1 ESFGRL
7 VDATVVVGA
16 PLATLEF
23 DALVEPEVATLVVL
37 TATLVVVELD
47 DEAATVV
54 TTTVGATVDATC
66 VAVSLVVVTKVSLND

>member
-1 ESFGRL
+1 M
-7 VDATVVVGA
+7 VVVDA

-23 DALVEPEVATLVVL
+23 GALVEPDVATLVVL

-54 TTTVGATVDATC
+54 TTTVGAIVDGTS
-66 VAVSLVVVTKVSLND
+66 VAVSIVVVTKVSLND

>member
-1 ESFGRL
+1 M
-7 VDATVVVGA
+7 VVVDA

-23 DALVEPEVATLVVL
+23 GALVEPDVATLVVL

-54 TTTVGATVDATC
+54 TTTVGAIVDATS
-66 VAVSLVVVTKVSLND
+66 VAVSIVVVTKVSLSD

>member
-1 ESFGRL
+1 M
-7 VDATVVVGA
+7 VVVDA

-23 DALVEPEVATLVVL
+23 GALVEPDVATLVVL

-54 TTTVGATVDATC
+54 TTTVGATVDATS
-66 VAVSLVVVTKVSLND
+66 VAVSIVVVTKVSLSD